1 MRVLLVEDN
10 ARLSK
15 FIHKGLS
22 AEGLSVDLFGTVSEA
37 QAALETIQYNVIVL
51 DLGLPDEDGLDLLRA
66 LREKGNNTPV
76 LILTARDAGVL
87 CQVILI

>member
-51 DLGLPDEDGLDLLRA
+51 DLGLPDGDGLDLLHGC
-66 LREKGNNTPV
+66 EKKVTTR
-76 LILTARDAGVL
+76 LF
-87 CQVILI
+87 

>member
-51 DLGLPDEDGLDLLRA
+51 DLGLPDGDGLDLLRA